1 MMNPATEELELSILS
16 QLDELRNEWEWQYPA
31 RAEGGQVAL
40 TGFNH
45 QFLLTL
51 WKIVVKWKSSDEADR
66 QNLRKAHEVLA
77 EAISDI
83 TEAGRVVTFTQ
94 VKRTLSGKALRDA
107 LEELWLIFNLAY
119 DCTPELAEYL
129 RFVISGQYEGEESP
143 EQVIQ
148 GWRTRSP
155 AYLPEKLKIFKD
167 RVSHQIVADPKEDL
181 ATEFQTL
188 ARDED
193 SETIIA
199 RWLGYLLQ
207 IGSGFSPESIS
218 AFIWKELTNDGSI
231 EAFRATLAR
240 LFSLSHNRL
249 CAIRETLGDHITFP
263 RAKLSDLRA
272 SLLEKSV
279 TLLIGP
285 SGSGKSALCKI
296 GIQQDFKQNFD
307 CLFLHASDIA
317 SFTESSD
324 VIANRGLRR
333 LDELLI
339 ARITQKPTLV
349 VIDDLSDVEDQHFDA
364 VLNLLHN
371 TLTASTS
378 SDVRFVLVAHVDAKH
393 RICEKI
399 SARFGNNFVYAD
411 VELPQLPIEE
421 LKSSEELPDSII
433 GLIQRHR
440 EFGPALNLKLIDWL
454 VRSVQRDQIDVSA
467 FRNDLDL
474 LTWFWCSHIQ
484 NGQDFSVLGQ
494 ALIKIAEE
502 LANRFTP
509 DLPCY
514 FDSSIENEA
523 LRALVRRDCLRIVNG
538 RIATTHRFVGDCAR
552 FYYLWGNRREI
563 ESEHLVA
570 WLQNPFWVQP
580 IRWFALQLALKSSE
594 GETWQEF
601 LCEALEGDHLQLLDL
616 LLDGAILSKQ
626 PGSVLQGCPDENL
639 PFVIERLIT
648 RLLAIATEL
657 YPFHADGFQSTPLRT
672 RIAIQE
678 QITGIPKP
686 DLWEPVWHWLLSQTP
701 ETVIEASCI
710 AFKAAEAWLNW
721 SDYAEDFSLR
731 SEVAEFILDLAQKLL
746 LPDPAP
752 KARIID
758 HREIDEIIKLRQQG
772 ILPEPEPFRRSYD
785 LDGFRSNAFSCI
797 VFSLKIIPERSTWFL
812 RALAGREIVPANKLE
827 PTEISSLLSRPGV
840 GILESP
846 YPQGPLGCVNHE
858 FRRFMLKQ
866 GGLYLDCVVRV
877 APLLG
882 AELLLALT
890 IEPPRYRYES
900 DEDFDIL
907 EDDFG
912 TEGSHD
918 IDVSTFKFLPLISL
932 LAANEELGISAI
944 STLCKVATGRWH
956 ELRWQRLHQGKID
969 QEESD
974 AVILQSAM
982 ETDIDGIVLLVDGSR
997 KYFQG
1002 GRKSLYWHRKLPS
1015 APRIVACLLMTL
1027 ENWLYSRPTMAAIE
1041 HSVSLILKHA
1051 DTVALVGVLISL
1063 AKCHP
1068 NLLTNLLLPLV
1079 SSIQLLIWLEFEQ
1092 IDQGQNYAFDSIG
1105 AQKLSKEERQELF
1118 EFQKLQH
1125 RYNPLLQIALQLWL
1139 EEKIPPERTSK
1150 ILEDWDTYQI
1160 GLVPDVSQYRA
1171 LRLRSWFDR
1180 VNWNVIEDGK
1190 GSHTFQCIN
1199 NLPDNPEVDAKAEAA
1214 LRQIQPFEIIM
1225 TCQRILNG
1233 EVEKTLE
1240 LHQELVSF
1248 LTNEE
1253 KLKSLEE
1260 RFEGQAFVNVIWAMI
1275 TIILYP
1281 PFYTLTEDVEIELQ
1295 SIAEGLSAVPICLDH
1310 LTRCQVYNLDAE
1322 AFIAHAAPKLLR
1334 LNQSESAFRVAA
1346 FRCFVGARNGSTC
1359 TFMRSWIKEYGIEY
1373 PLTQQLINIT
1383 PLIARLISLTRAFA
1397 YIKYIEKVA
1406 QPDGSYIVPRPE
1418 EIDYEISKR
1427 EDSQIEEA
1435 WLSLQNDF
1443 SEGRLQLVSIADS
1456 FGWIPEVLVQ
1466 PIQQTPDWLRK
1477 RFIQNS
1483 FDWEFL
1489 TAAFTPILETRLEE
1503 DEPRKFV
1510 IDLFEQIF
1518 LALLQERE
1526 KIYVEYKA
1534 SQEKRQS
1541 PGQFY
1546 RYKNVHITLSQIQS
1560 HLLDAVILSPHGNAP
1575 EKVSNLIHIF
1585 KNYNLVDCVLL
1596 EDVIETLSY
1605 CIDDICSSTAISS
1618 SPLKSQIALV
1628 IGDYLF
1634 EFKDQSTSGFR
1645 ILGKISNAW
1654 KKLIELLSRESKHS
1668 ENIEISDQLLV
1679 RFFNRFEEVLFPY
1692 WSLRRKLYRVAK
1704 VSGYK
1709 QFRRSIFQAIVKHSD
1724 LLPDDRN
1731 DESESLVQV
1740 LAELWDSDNSWIVS
1754 KQFRCQD
1761 LKALLGRLQEVDA
1774 LGARN
1779 LADQV
1784 ASSLAN
1790 SSSRTKS

>member
-1 MMNPATEELELSILS
+1 MMNSATEELELSILS
-16 QLDELRNEWEWQYPA
+16 QLDKLRNEWEQQYPA

-51 WKIVVKWKSSDEADR
+51 WKIVVKWKASDEANR
-66 QNLRKAHEVLA
+66 QNLSKAHEVLA

-83 TEAGRVVTFTQ
+83 TEAGKVVTFTQ
-94 VKRTLSGKALRDA
+94 VKRTLSEEALRKG
-107 LEELWLIFNLAY
+107 LEELWLIFNLAF
-119 DCTPELAEYL
+119 DCTPELAEHL
-129 RFVISGQYEGEESP
+129 QFVISGQYEGEENP
-143 EQVIQ
+143 EQVIR

-155 AYLPEKLKIFKD
+155 EYPQEKLEIFKD
-167 RVSHQIVADPKEDL
+167 RVYYQIVANPKEDL
-181 ATEFQTL
+181 AAELQAL
-188 ARDED
+188 ARDEG
-193 SETIIA
+193 SETTIA

-218 AFIWKELTNDGSI
+218 TFIWKELANDGSI

-263 RAKLSDLRA
+263 RAKLLDLRA
-272 SLLEKSV
+272 SLLEKSI

-285 SGSGKSALCKI
+285 SGSGKSALCRI
-296 GIQQDFKQNFD
+296 GIQQDFKKNFD

-339 ARITQKPTLV
+339 ARITQKPILV

-378 SDVRFVLVAHVDAKH
+378 SNVRFVLVAHIDAKH

-399 SARFGNNFVYAD
+399 SAQFGNNFVYAD

-421 LKSSEELPDSII
+421 LESSEELPDSII

-454 VRSVQRDQIDVSA
+454 VRSVQRDQVDVSA

-474 LTWFWCSHIQ
+474 LTWFWCSHVQ
-484 NGQDFSVLGQ
+484 DGQDFNALGQ
-494 ALIKIAEE
+494 ALTKIAEE

-514 FDSSIENEA
+514 FDSLIENET
-523 LRALVRRDCLRIVNG
+523 LRALVRRDCLRIVDG

-552 FYYLWGNRREI
+552 FYYLRANCREI
-563 ESEHLVA
+563 ESEHLVE

-580 IRWFALQLALKSSE
+580 IRWFALQLALESSA
-594 GETWQEF
+594 GETWQEL

-648 RLLAIATEL
+648 RLLAIATEP

-686 DLWEPVWHWLLSQTP
+686 DLWEPVWHWLLSKTP

-710 AFKAAEAWLNW
+710 VFKAAEAWLNW
-721 SDYAEDFSLR
+721 SDYAEGFSLR

-752 KARIID
+752 KTQIID

-772 ILPEPEPFRRSYD
+772 ILPEPEPFRKRSYD
-785 LDGFRSNAFSCI
+785 LGGFRSNAFSCI

-846 YPQGPLGCVNHE
+846 YPQGPLGRVNHE

-866 GGLYLDCVVRV
+866 GGLYLDCVVRI

-882 AELLLALT
+882 VELLLALT

-900 DEDFDIL
+900 DEDFDSL

-918 IDVSTFKFLPLISL
+918 IDVVTFKFLPLISL
-932 LAANEELGISAI
+932 LTANEELGISTI

-956 ELRWQRLHQGKID
+956 KLRWQRLHQGKTD

-974 AVILQSAM
+974 AAILQSAM

-1015 APRIVACLLMTL
+1015 APQIVACFLMTL
-1027 ENWLYSRPTMAAIE
+1027 ENWLYNRPTMAAIE

-1051 DTVALVGVLISL
+1051 DTVALVGVLISF
-1063 AKCHP
+1063 AKCYP

-1079 SSIQLLIWLEFEQ
+1079 SSIQLFIWLEFEQ
-1092 IDQGQNYAFDSIG
+1092 IDQGQDYAFDSIG
-1105 AQKLSKEERQELF
+1105 AQKLSKEDRQELY

-1139 EEKIPPERTSK
+1139 EEKIPPERASK
-1150 ILEDWDTYQI
+1150 ILKDWDTYQI

-1180 VNWNVIEDGK
+1180 ANWNVIEDGK
-1190 GSHTFQCIN
+1190 GSRTFQFIN
-1199 NLPDNPEVDAKAEAA
+1199 NLPDNPEVDAKAETA
-1214 LRQIQPFEIIM
+1214 LNNLRHYQIIM
-1225 TCQRILNG
+1225 TCRNILDG
-1233 EVEKTLE
+1233 KEGKTLE
-1240 LHQELVSF
+1240 LHNQLTELLSSEEQIKFFEETLEPQAFNNLMWAAIAVLLEPSSNALDQELETDLSNLAESF
-1248 LTNEE
+1248 INLSF
-1253 KLKSLEE
+1253 SLD
-1260 RFEGQAFVNVIWAMI
+1260 NC
-1275 TIILYP
+1275 
-1281 PFYTLTEDVEIELQ
+1281 
-1295 SIAEGLSAVPICLDH
+1295 S
-1310 LTRCQVYNLDAE
+1310 RCQAYNLDAS
-1322 AFIAHAAPKLLR
+1322 AFIAHVSPKLIRGLKSD
-1334 LNQSESAFRVAA
+1334 NSIGTAA
-1346 FRCFVGARNGSTC
+1346 FRCLISKRNESTSA
-1359 TFMRSWIKEYGIEY
+1359 FIRMWIREYGLEH
-1373 PLTQQLINIT
+1373 PLTQRLVNAV
-1383 PLIARLISLTRAFA
+1383 PLISRLISLTRAFT
-1397 YIKYIEKVA
+1397 YIKHIEKVA
-1406 QPDGSYIVPRPE
+1406 QPDRSYIVPRPE

-1435 WLSLQNDF
+1435 WLILQNDF
-1443 SEGRLQLVSIADS
+1443 TEGRLQLVSITDS

-1466 PIQQTPDWLRK
+1466 PIQQTPDWLQK

-1483 FDWEFL
+1483 LDWEFL
-1489 TAAFTPILETRLEE
+1489 TAAFIPILEMRLEG
-1503 DEPRKFV
+1503 DEPREFF
-1510 IDLFEQIF
+1510 IGLFEQVF
-1518 LALLQERE
+1518 LAFLQERE

-1534 SQEKRQS
+1534 SQEKKQS
-1541 PGQFY
+1541 SEQFY
-1546 RYKNVHITLSQIQS
+1546 RYKSVRITLSQIQS
-1560 HLLDAVILSPHGNAP
+1560 RLLDSVILSHHGNAL
-1575 EKVSNLIHIF
+1575 EKISNLIHLL
-1585 KNYNLVDCVLL
+1585 KKSNLIDCILL
-1596 EDVIETLSY
+1596 ENVIETLSY
-1605 CIDDICSSTAISS
+1605 CIDDSNAAISGS
-1618 SPLKSQIALV
+1618 SFKSQIALL
-1628 IGDYLF
+1628 IGNYLF
-1634 EFKDQSTSGFR
+1634 EFKDQSTSDFR
-1645 ILGKISNAW
+1645 ILGNISDAW
-1654 KKLIELLSRESKHS
+1654 EKLIELLLRKSKHS

-1679 RFFNRFEEVLFPY
+1679 QFFNRFEKVLFPY
-1692 WSLRRKLYRVAK
+1692 WSLRRKLYRVARA
-1704 VSGYK
+1704 SGYK

-1740 LAELWDSDNSWIVS
+1740 LAELWDSDYSWIIS
-1754 KQFRCQD
+1754 KQSRCQD
-1761 LKALLGRLQEVDA
+1761 LRALLGRLQEVDA
-1774 LGARN
+1774 LGARS

-1784 ASSLAN
+1784 ANSLSN
-1790 SSSRTKS
+1790 SSN